1 MTLFRILALNVR
13 DIIGRVSLSRKQKAR
28 KNRYGRE
35 CYAVT
40 RLTASLR

>member
-1 MTLFRILALNVR
+1 MTLFRIIGPSVR
-13 DIIGRVSLSRKQKAR
+13 DIIGRSRLSRKKKAG